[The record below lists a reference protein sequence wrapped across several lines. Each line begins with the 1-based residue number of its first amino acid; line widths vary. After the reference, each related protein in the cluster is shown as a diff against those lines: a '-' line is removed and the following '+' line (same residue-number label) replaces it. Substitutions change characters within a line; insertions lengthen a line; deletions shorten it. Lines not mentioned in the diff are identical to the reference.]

1 MPRSRPSA
9 SVERLAQETERQLAW
24 VERFAALHAGLAA
37 RCEGATPEVD
47 DVVALLDAAVA
58 GLRAQAELLSRQAD
72 VTVAMH
78 DELQDLR
85 LAVREV
91 LVAGLPAIAG
101 ARRSGHADADTVV
114 LPDPRALSF
123 A

>member
-1 MPRSRPSA
+1 MPRPRPSS
-9 SVERLAQETERQLAW
+9 SVERLAHETELQLAW
-24 VERFAALHAGLAA
+24 AEQFAALHAGLAA
-37 RCEGATPEVD
+37 RCEEAAPEVD

-72 VTVAMH
+72 VAVTMH

-91 LVAGLPAIAG
+91 LVAGLPAITA
-101 ARRSGHADADTVV
+101 ARRPADVAVE
-114 LPDPRALSF
+114 PPARAYSF